1 MSRNESF
8 VYKIPHLENN
18 TFLQFQ
24 PKPVSIHTPVFKYSI
39 DYSTG
44 KFNSVKEYDRKLNSF
59 KERPV
64 CAYNRHTTEKVH
76 MLNVSLHDLTGML
89 RNKRKRISSA
99 LGRLREN
106 EELSTSKQ
114 YLDTSLNST
123 LSQTHKSRNY
133 LNSTQDY
140 ILELQDF
147 SFTDENFD
155 PNQVCRISQK
165 RSFSSTT
172 SDKAIQATLQP
183 SKSILKKPSSNSKT
197 QTIPSK
203 PFSAKTKTRAC
214 PLTST
219 SKSRYNKSFT

>member
-1 MSRNESF
+1 MSRNESL

-18 TFLQFQ
+18 AFLQFE

-39 DYSTG
+39 DYTTG
-44 KFNSVKEYDRKLNSF
+44 KYYRVKESNSKLNSL
-59 KERPV
+59 KERPA
-64 CAYNRHTTEKVH
+64 CSHTTEQVH

-106 EELSTSKQ
+106 EELSTYKQ
-114 YLDTSLNST
+114 HLDTSLNST
-123 LSQTHKSRNY
+123 LSHTHKSRNR

-155 PNQVCRISQK
+155 PNQVCRISPI

-172 SDKAIQATLQP
+172 SDKAVQATLQP
-183 SKSILKKPSSNSKT
+183 SKSILKKPSRDSKT
-197 QTIPSK
+197 QTLPSK
-203 PFSAKTKTRAC
+203 ALFAKTKTRAC
-214 PLTST
+214 LLSTT
-219 SKSRYNKSFT
+219 SKSRYNKSFI